1 MMSYWIKLSF
11 LLLILTDLPTTFVLL
26 CLDES
31 FDDER

>member
-1 MMSYWIKLSF
+1 MSNWIKLSF
-11 LLLILTDLPTTFVLL
+11 LFLILTDLLTTFVLL